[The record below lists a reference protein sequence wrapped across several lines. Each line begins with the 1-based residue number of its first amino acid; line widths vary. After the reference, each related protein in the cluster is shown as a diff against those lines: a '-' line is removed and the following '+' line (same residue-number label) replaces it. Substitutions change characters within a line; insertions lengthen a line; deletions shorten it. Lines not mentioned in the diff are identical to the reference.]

1 MLSLVVSDSLRSSG
15 IAIMSLP
22 RPLRAMAARLIN
34 ATDEYN
40 SIVETV
46 DAGQRG
52 EARLSE
58 RLRELLREVI
68 NNGHQICGGLL
79 EVLEDEPE

>member
-1 MLSLVVSDSLRSSG
+1 MSDSLRSSG

-22 RPLRAMAARLIN
+22 RPLRAKAARLIN

-46 DAGQRG
+46 DPGHRE
-52 EARLSE
+52 EARLNTPM
-58 RLRELLREVI
+58 RELLREVI
-68 NNGHQICGGLL
+68 RDGNDICAGLV
-79 EVLEDEPE
+79 EVLKDEP